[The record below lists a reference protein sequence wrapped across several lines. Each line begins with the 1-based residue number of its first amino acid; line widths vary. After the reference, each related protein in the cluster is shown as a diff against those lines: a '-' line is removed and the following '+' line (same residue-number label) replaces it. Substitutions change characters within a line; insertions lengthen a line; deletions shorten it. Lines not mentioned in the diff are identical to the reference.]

1 MKRPVFTGT
10 CTALITPFTQSGVD
24 VKALARI
31 VDWQIEQG
39 VNALLACGTTGEPST
54 MTDEEW
60 AQTVETVITTAGAG
74 CRCWP
79 APAATTP
86 PM

>member
-10 CTALITPFTQSGVD
+10 CTALITPFTPSGVD

-39 VNALLACGTTGEPST
+39 VNAS
-54 MTDEEW
+54 
-60 AQTVETVITTAGAG
+60 
-74 CRCWP
+74 WP
-79 APAATTP
+79 AAPGAQHHDR
-86 PM
+86 